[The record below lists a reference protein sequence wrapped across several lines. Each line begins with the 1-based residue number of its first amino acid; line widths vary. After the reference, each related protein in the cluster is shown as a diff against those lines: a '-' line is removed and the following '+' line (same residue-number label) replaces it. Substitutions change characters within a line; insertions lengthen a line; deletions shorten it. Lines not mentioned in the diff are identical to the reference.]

1 MGKTLAE
8 PVLGPRVSEKEA
20 QVSEAAEPSRGQVH
34 HKGHQSLTSPR
45 YPHGQKEDENEG
57 ALSPPLPP
65 TACTYHLLSQKR
77 IFWSLWP
84 LMMMWSPHTTS
95 LQ

>member
-1 MGKTLAE
+1 MARK
-8 PVLGPRVSEKEA
+8 
-20 QVSEAAEPSRGQVH
+20 
-34 HKGHQSLTSPR
+34 
-45 YPHGQKEDENEG
+45 DENEG
-57 ALSPPLPP
+57 ALSPPPPP
-65 TACTYHLLSQKR
+65 TACTYHLLSQNR

>member
-1 MGKTLAE
+1 MRRRHKSQRQLSLQEAKSSTKATRASPPQGTL
-8 PVLGPRVSEKEA
+8 
-20 QVSEAAEPSRGQVH
+20 
-34 HKGHQSLTSPR
+34 
-45 YPHGQKEDENEG
+45 HGQKEDENEG
-57 ALSPPLPP
+57 ALSPPPLP
-65 TACTYHLLSQKR
+65 TACTYHLLSQNR